1 MVILSTIILRAITFI
16 FSYGYIPS
24 LTSLLPHEG
33 VIPDRRDDFG
43 VTLLKIGTAC
53 IEATSF
59 SGLRNELAS
68 ADKPREPW
76 VEITSDGSQ
85 FHHGRLLQHSLPT
98 PGFSTE
104 INHIKVSEAEDSE
117 RLNPQ
122 WREVR
127 VFARALFTAILSALV
142 QFLMST
148 RVGRSMFR
156 FSKKMWRARW
166 WYGPRSWKF
175 WRREAWRE
183 PSENVRARA
192 RARELARARAR
203 ARASAAII
211 EQVSGPGDAASLQR
225 SGYSRGTSTSVGLR
239 GHDDSITTIQRKSQP
254 KREMWTY
261 ADYLLKD
268 VDVEIEDDGEWVQE
282 VSDDS
287 DSDSEQMSI
296 ADVNE
301 EEEDD
306 LTDEG
311 LDLEEEEEEVKQRAM
326 LYGDLVTQTTGNHGR
341 QSTDDDL
348 QPVLLAHLTSRTAAP
363 LTRQRYTSLMTL
375 YSSGS
380 FHTPTSASLVS
391 VRNEDVLALR
401 DVMHERRQ
409 AMKNYQEE
417 DEETKSTCVVC
428 MVSMRDTILWPC
440 R

>member
-1 MVILSTIILRAITFI
+1 MVILSTVILRAITFI

-53 IEATSF
+53 IEATSL
-59 SGLRNELAS
+59 SGLRNELANI
-68 ADKPREPW
+68 DKPEAPW
-76 VEITSDGSQ
+76 VEITSDGSE
-85 FHHGRLLQHSLPT
+85 FHHGLLQHSPT
-98 PGFSTE
+98 PGFYTE
-104 INHIKVSEAEDSE
+104 ISNIKVSEAEDSE

-127 VFARALFTAILSALV
+127 AFARALFTAILSALIR
-142 QFLMST
+142 FIMST

-156 FSKKMWRARW
+156 LGAKIWRARW

-175 WRREAWRE
+175 WRRDAWRE
-183 PSENVRARA
+183 PPENI
-192 RARELARARAR
+192 RARERARLR
-203 ARASAAII
+203 ARASAII
-211 EQVSGPGDAASLQR
+211 EQISG
-225 SGYSRGTSTSVGLR
+225 SGQSSHQLAHTANLHRTGYTRGTSTSVSLR
-239 GHDDSITTIQRKSQP
+239 DHGGSTATIQRNRQP
-254 KREMWTY
+254 RREMWTY

-268 VDVEIEDDGEWVQE
+268 VDGEIEDDEEWIQE
-282 VSDDS
+282 MSD

-296 ADVNE
+296 ADAN
-301 EEEDD
+301 
-306 LTDEG
+306 
-311 LDLEEEEEEVKQRAM
+311 EEEEEEEDLFDEGMDVEEEEMKQRGM
-326 LYGDLVTQTTGNHGR
+326 LYGDLVSQTTESDGR
-341 QSTDDDL
+341 QSSDDF

-375 YSSGS
+375 YSSDS
-380 FHTPTSASLVS
+380 LHTPTLPSLVS
-391 VRNEDVLALR
+391 MHNENVLGLR

-409 AMKNYQEE
+409 AMKGYEEE
-417 DEETKSTCVVC
+417 DEETKRTCVVC